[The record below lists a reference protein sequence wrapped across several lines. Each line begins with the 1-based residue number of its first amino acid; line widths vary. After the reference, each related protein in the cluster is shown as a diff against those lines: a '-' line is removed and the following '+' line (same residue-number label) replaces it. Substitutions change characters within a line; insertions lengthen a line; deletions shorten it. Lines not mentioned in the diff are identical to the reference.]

1 MRRLLLLAL
10 LLLVI
15 FGVAW
20 YGYRYATRKAFLA
33 RESLPAAPSSG
44 EIVYAG
50 HPPEH
55 SFRLEQNN
63 VLVRTVFE
71 TTAPSNSHLEIRDVL
86 LPPNSQSKL
95 PALPGPALIE
105 FYSGEGTITV
115 GETAEK
121 SEVLTSEI
129 LRSVPSGQGL
139 AFDNKGTTPL
149 VLRFYI
155 FEAK

>member
-1 MRRLLLLAL
+1 
-10 LLLVI
+10 
-15 FGVAW
+15 
-20 YGYRYATRKAFLA
+20 
-33 RESLPAAPSSG
+33 
-44 EIVYAG
+44 
-50 HPPEH
+50 
-55 SFRLEQNN
+55 
-63 VLVRTVFE
+63 VFE